1 MPDLDALNGFGF
13 GELAHFWVYLSASPL
28 LGLTLTLC
36 AYVFAQW
43 VYARCSMSPLANPV
57 AIAIAIIALVLVASG
72 MSYQR
77 YFAGAQFVHFLL
89 GPATVALAVPLA
101 RQVPRLRRSLV
112 PLACALLAGCVT
124 AIVSSVVVA
133 LLLHASPQLA
143 RTIAPKSAT
152 TPIAMAVSE
161 HLGGI
166 PALTAVLVIGT
177 GIFGAI
183 TARFLLNALR
193 IESHAARGLA
203 LGVAAHG
210 IGTARAFQV
219 SPEMGAYAGLG
230 MGINGVLTALL
241 APWLVPLLLAWIG
254 S

>member
-1 MPDLDALNGFGF
+1 MSSFAGLS
-13 GELAHFWVYLSASPL
+13 HFWVYLSASPL

-36 AYVFAQW
+36 AYVAAQAI
-43 VYARCSMSPLANPV
+43 YARCNYSPLANPV
-57 AIAIAIIALVLVASG
+57 AITIALVSIALLASG

-101 RQVPRLRRSLV
+101 RQLPRMRRAFL
-112 PLACALLAGCVT
+112 PLLAALFSGCVT
-124 AIVSSVVVA
+124 AIVSAVAVV
-133 LLLHASPQLA
+133 LLLGGTPELA
-143 RTIAPKSAT
+143 RTVGPKSAT

-161 HLGGI
+161 RLAGV

-177 GIFGAI
+177 GIFGAV
-183 TARFLLNALR
+183 TARFLFNGLR
-193 IESHAARGLA
+193 IESHAARGFA

-219 SPEMGAYAGLG
+219 SAEMGAFAGLG
-230 MGINGVLTALL
+230 MGLNGILTALL
-241 APWLVPLLLAWIG
+241 APSLVPLVMRLLG
-254 S
+254 

>member
-1 MPDLDALNGFGF
+1 MPSFAGLS
-13 GELAHFWVYLSASPL
+13 HFWVYLSASPL

-36 AYVFAQW
+36 AYVVAQ
-43 VYARCSMSPLANPV
+43 VIYARCNYSPLANPV
-57 AIAIAIIALVLVASG
+57 AIAIALVSISLVVSG

-101 RQVPRLRRSLV
+101 RQLPRMRRAFL
-112 PLACALLAGCVT
+112 PLLAALFCGCVT
-124 AIVSSVVVA
+124 AIVSAVAVVV
-133 LLLHASPQLA
+133 LLGGSPELA
-143 RTIAPKSAT
+143 RTVGPKSAT

-161 HLGGI
+161 RLAGV

-177 GIFGAI
+177 GIFGAVS
-183 TARFLLNALR
+183 ARFLFNGLR
-193 IESHAARGLA
+193 IASPAARGFA

-219 SPEMGAYAGLG
+219 SAEMGAFAGLG
-230 MGINGVLTALL
+230 MGLNGILTALL
-241 APWLVPLLLAWIG
+241 APWLVPVVMRLLD
-254 S
+254 

>member
-1 MPDLDALNGFGF
+1 MFDFAGLS
-13 GELAHFWVYLSASPL
+13 HFWVYLSASPL

-43 VYARCSMSPLANPV
+43 VYARCGMSPLANPV
-57 AIAIAIIALVLVASG
+57 MIAVALIALLLSASG

-112 PLACALLAGCVT
+112 PLVCALLAGSVT
-124 AIVSSVVVA
+124 AIVSAVGVA
-133 LLLHASPQLA
+133 LLCGASVQVA
-143 RTIAPKSAT
+143 RSIAPKSAT

-161 HLGGI
+161 HLGGV
-166 PALTAVLVIGT
+166 PALTAAMVIAT
-177 GIFGAI
+177 GIVGSI
-183 TARFLLNALR
+183 VARYVLNGLR
-193 IESHAARGLA
+193 IRSHAARGLA

-219 SPEMGAYAGLG
+219 SAEMGAYAGLG
-230 MGINGVLTALL
+230 MGLNGVLTALL
-241 APWLVPLLLAWIG
+241 APWLVPSLLGWMG
-254 S
+254 Y

>member
-1 MPDLDALNGFGF
+1 MPSFANLS
-13 GELAHFWVYLSASPL
+13 HFWVYLSASPL
-28 LGLTLTLC
+28 LGLTITLC
-36 AYVFAQW
+36 AYLAAQAI
-43 VYARCSMSPLANPV
+43 YARCKFSPLANPV
-57 AIAIAIIALVLVASG
+57 AIAIALVSLVLLASG

-101 RQVPRLRRSLV
+101 RQLPRMRRAFL
-112 PLACALLAGCVT
+112 PLACALLCGSVT
-124 AIVSSVVVA
+124 AIVSAVGVV
-133 LLLHASPQLA
+133 LLLGGSTVLA
-143 RTIAPKSAT
+143 HTVGPKSAT

-161 HLGGI
+161 RLGGV

-183 TARFLLNALR
+183 TARFLFNAMR
-193 IESHAARGLA
+193 IDSHAARGFA

-219 SPEMGAYAGLG
+219 SAEMGAFAGLG
-230 MGINGVLTALL
+230 MGLNGVLTAVLTPWLLPVMVRLL
-241 APWLVPLLLAWIG
+241 A
-254 S
+254 

>member
-1 MPDLDALNGFGF
+1 MFNF
-13 GELAHFWVYLSASPL
+13 GELTHFWVYLSASPL

-36 AYVFAQW
+36 AYVFAHW
-43 VYARCSMSPLANPV
+43 VYGRCGMSPLANPV
-57 AIAIAIIALVLVASG
+57 AIAVAIIALVLVASG

-89 GPATVALAVPLA
+89 GPATVALALPLA
-101 RQVPRLRRSLV
+101 RQAPRLRRSLL

-124 AIVSSVVVA
+124 AIVSAVTVA
-133 LLLHASPQLA
+133 LLLGATSQLA

-152 TPIAMAVSE
+152 SPIAMAVSE

-177 GIFGAI
+177 GVFGAI
-183 TARFLLNALR
+183 AARSLLNALQ

-219 SPEMGAYAGLG
+219 SPEMGAWAGLG
-230 MGINGVLTALL
+230 MGLNGVLTALL
-241 APWLVPLLLAWIG
+241 APWLVPLLLEWFG
-254 S
+254 K

>member
-1 MPDLDALNGFGF
+1 MPEAGGI
-13 GELAHFWVYLSASPL
+13 GAFWVYLSATPL

-36 AYVFAQW
+36 AYLAAHAL
-43 VYARCSMSPLANPV
+43 YARCGYAPLANPV
-57 AIAIAIIALVLVASG
+57 AIAIALVSLALWASG

-101 RQVPRLRRSLV
+101 RQVPRMRRQLL
-112 PLACALLAGCVT
+112 PLSCALLCGSVT
-124 AIVSSVVVA
+124 AILSSVA
-133 LLLHASPQLA
+133 IARLLGATPQLA
-143 RTIAPKSAT
+143 LTVGPKSAT
-152 TPIAMAVSE
+152 TPIAMAVAE
-161 HLGGI
+161 RLGGL
-166 PALTAVLVIGT
+166 PALTAVLVIAT

-183 TARFLLNALR
+183 TGRYLFNALGIR
-193 IESHAARGLA
+193 SVQARGFA

-219 SPEMGAYAGLG
+219 GAEVGAYAGLG
-230 MGINGVLTALL
+230 MGLNGALTALL
-241 APWLVPLLLAWIG
+241 APFLVPLVLRW

>member
-1 MPDLDALNGFGF
+1 MFNFD
-13 GELAHFWVYLSASPL
+13 ELTHFWVYLSASPL

-36 AYVFAQW
+36 AYLCAQW
-43 VYARCSMSPLANPV
+43 VYARCGMSPLANPV
-57 AIAIAIIALVLVASG
+57 AIAVAIISLVLVASG

-89 GPATVALAVPLA
+89 GPATVALALPLA
-101 RQVPRLRRSLV
+101 RQVPRLRRSLL

-124 AIVSSVVVA
+124 AIVSAVAVAA
-133 LLLHASPQLA
+133 LLGASSVLA

-152 TPIAMAVSE
+152 SPIAMAVSE

-177 GIFGAI
+177 GIFGAA

-230 MGINGVLTALL
+230 MGLNGVLTALL
-241 APWLVPLLLAWIG
+241 APWLVPLLLAWMG
-254 S
+254 K